1 MKARTSSRNAASSL
15 ERLNST
21 ATLPLPLLAE
31 RAYFQFERPG
41 ALRLLIELPVG
52 FRDRRRRHQEI
63 GIVEGIRPKCLDP
76 PLAYPFG
83 IDAGID
89 DEVGDVDVFGTQFA
103 CRGLRDRTQAELGTG
118 ERRVSRSTAQRSGR
132 PGEEDIAFAP

>member
-31 RAYFQFERPG
+31 RTNFELERPG
-41 ALRLLIELPVG
+41 ALRLLIELPIG
-52 FRDRRRRHQEI
+52 FRDRGRRHQEI
-63 GIVEGIRPKCLDP
+63 GIVKGVRPQRVDP
-76 PLAYPFG
+76 SLADPFG

-89 DEVGDVDVFGTQFA
+89 DEMSDVDVLRTQFA
-103 CRGLRDRTQAELGTG
+103 CG
-118 ERRVSRSTAQRSGR
+118 
-132 PGEEDIAFAP
+132 